1 MNNYWHSLILILLA
15 VSEIE
20 VALQDDVSFKLS
32 DIVNPVNI
40 NAILPIITELFLKYI
55 SSLLFPF

>member
-1 MNNYWHSLILILLA
+1 MNNYWYSLILILLV

-32 DIVNPVNI
+32 DIVNL
-40 NAILPIITELFLKYI
+40 ASKY
-55 SSLLFPF
+55 S

>member
-32 DIVNPVNI
+32 DIVNP
-40 NAILPIITELFLKYI
+40 ASEY
-55 SSLLFPF
+55 S